1 LHYAYSTGDGNTWNV
16 DPFLLEPAYEFEAG
30 FQYRATLLKI
40 GSNLHTYQIWYSA
53 ANRREMFSIAYQ
65 AMVRE
70 NGTLKPVADFA
81 DQDPRRSLA
90 RT

>member
-1 LHYAYSTGDGNTWNV
+1 
-16 DPFLLEPAYEFEAG
+16 
-30 FQYRATLLKI
+30 
-40 GSNLHTYQIWYSA
+40 
-53 ANRREMFSIAYQ
+53 MFSIAYQ